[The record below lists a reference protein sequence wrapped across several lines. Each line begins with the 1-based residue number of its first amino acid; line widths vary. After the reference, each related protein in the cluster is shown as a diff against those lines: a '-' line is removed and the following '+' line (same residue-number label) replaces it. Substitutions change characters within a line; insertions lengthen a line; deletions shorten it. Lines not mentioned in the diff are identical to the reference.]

1 MYRGIIRAVVLFV
14 MTACLPRLHG
24 QTIDWDRVE
33 QHSASAWEPC
43 IAGRC
48 IYPTWMNGCP
58 FFYYNVR
65 KGDSTRYYL
74 VDARNGR
81 KIPMVKDVTAF
92 TARYASLTG
101 DSLDRND
108 FRLHGLT
115 FNRGDVRRF
124 FLRHRKGTLVYDLRR
139 GTLAF
144 TDEQPDTD
152 GVPPHFRQTCHSAD
166 SAFTMLGSGHDLYVR
181 NNRTGTVRRLT
192 TDGREGA
199 SYTYR
204 ACVDTVPSNIRGCWM
219 GHRYVCLLQD
229 MSEVQD
235 ISLINSLGK
244 GRPQTLTFQ
253 MPMPGDEGVRRYR
266 LFWYNADTD
275 EARLLPIDKYPDQT
289 VELDHFSTGEALYFT
304 RRSRTAD
311 CIDLCRVNLADGTV
325 DELISETTRPHINLT
340 LMNHLVF
347 RQGRYIL
354 WWSER
359 TGRGNYYLYDGEG
372 RLLHRVTRGDRLV
385 AGRIVRVDTVRN
397 ELLFAGYGEDPQ
409 VNPCYTYYYKASLD
423 GTRQVLLTPGN
434 GNHELSLSHDGRYA
448 IDRCSRVD
456 CPPTVRVLSIDHPSR
471 SFEVDRMDESALR
484 AAGWQPPTPVKVK
497 AADGVTDLYGVMYV
511 PSTLDPARK
520 YPLITNVYP
529 GPQDDQLPL
538 SFVVDDNGNQSL
550 AELGFVV
557 INVSVRGSSPL
568 RGRDFYCYGYGNL
581 RDYPLPDTR
590 HVVEELASRYP
601 FIDLDRVGIYG
612 HSGGAFQTVAAMLTY
627 PDFFK
632 VGVAASGNHDNN
644 IYIQW
649 WGETFHGVTA
659 ETDSVD
665 HRTRFRTHIP
675 TNMELA
681 DRLQG
686 DLLLI
691 TGDMDRNVP
700 PSSTYRMAH
709 ALIQAHKRSDF
720 FILPGKDHGVMDDYY
735 LNLIRYYF
743 VEHLLHPTRRDIDI
757 INHH

>member
-1 MYRGIIRAVVLFV
+1 
-14 MTACLPRLHG
+14 
-24 QTIDWDRVE
+24 
-33 QHSASAWEPC
+33 
-43 IAGRC
+43 
-48 IYPTWMNGCP
+48 
-58 FFYYNVR
+58 
-65 KGDSTRYYL
+65 
-74 VDARNGR
+74 
-81 KIPMVKDVTAF
+81 
-92 TARYASLTG
+92 
-101 DSLDRND
+101 
-108 FRLHGLT
+108 
-115 FNRGDVRRF
+115 
-124 FLRHRKGTLVYDLRR
+124 
-139 GTLAF
+139 
-144 TDEQPDTD
+144 
-152 GVPPHFRQTCHSAD
+152 
-166 SAFTMLGSGHDLYVR
+166 
-181 NNRTGTVRRLT
+181 
-192 TDGREGA
+192 
-199 SYTYR
+199 
-204 ACVDTVPSNIRGCWM
+204 
-219 GHRYVCLLQD
+219 
-229 MSEVQD
+229 
-235 ISLINSLGK
+235 
-244 GRPQTLTFQ
+244 
-253 MPMPGDEGVRRYR
+253 
-266 LFWYNADTD
+266 
-275 EARLLPIDKYPDQT
+275 
-289 VELDHFSTGEALYFT
+289 
-304 RRSRTAD
+304 
-311 CIDLCRVNLADGTV
+311 
-325 DELISETTRPHINLT
+325 
-340 LMNHLVF
+340 
-347 RQGRYIL
+347 
-354 WWSER
+354 
-359 TGRGNYYLYDGEG
+359 
-372 RLLHRVTRGDRLV
+372 
-385 AGRIVRVDTVRN
+385 
-397 ELLFAGYGEDPQ
+397 
-409 VNPCYTYYYKASLD
+409 
-423 GTRQVLLTPGN
+423 
-434 GNHELSLSHDGRYA
+434 
-448 IDRCSRVD
+448 
-456 CPPTVRVLSIDHPSR
+456 
-471 SFEVDRMDESALR
+471 MDESALR
-484 AAGWQPPTPVKVK
+484 AAGWQPPTLVKVK

-568 RGRDFYCYGYGNL
+568 RGHDFYCYGYGNL

-590 HVVEELASRYP
+590 HVVQELASRYP

-659 ETDSVD
+659 ETDNVD
-665 HRTRFRTHIP
+665 HRTRFHTHIP

-709 ALIQAHKRSDF
+709 ALIQAHKRFDF